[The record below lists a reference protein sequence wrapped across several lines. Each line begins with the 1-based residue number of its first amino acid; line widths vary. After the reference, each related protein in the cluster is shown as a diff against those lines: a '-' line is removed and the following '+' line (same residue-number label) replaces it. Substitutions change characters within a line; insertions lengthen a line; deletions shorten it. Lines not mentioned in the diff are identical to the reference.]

1 MEKKYYNLTNPQN
14 SIWLT
19 NQMYANTAIGN
30 ICGTVLIEEKINFSI
45 LEKSINT
52 FIQKNESFRIKLE
65 HTNEGIKQYVSNY
78 VPFNLEIR
86 KLKTK
91 EEVEKVEKELVSC
104 IFPLTEALLFK
115 FVAFEFPD
123 GTGGFIM
130 NAHHLIVDAW
140 TVGITLNGIIE
151 HYEYFIKKRE
161 EVPEKY
167 PSYIDFI
174 NSEKE
179 YTESK
184 KYNKDK
190 EYWEETYSVIP
201 EIARIT
207 GPKQIIKDSCEAK
220 RIEFN
225 ISKNTVE
232 KINKSCKE
240 NKASLFTFFM
250 AVYSIYVSRVSG
262 LESFTIGT
270 PILNRT
276 NFNEK
281 NTTGMFVSNIP
292 FKCNIK
298 NDISFSEYLLNI
310 ATTSMGMLRH
320 QKYPY
325 SDLLANLRK
334 EEPTIPNLYDVVLSY
349 QNIRSNKQTA
359 KVKYHTK
366 WNFNNCITDSLD
378 IHIYDTDDTGSL
390 YVAYDYR
397 TSTYNE
403 KDII

>member
-225 ISKNTVE
+225 IPQDK
-232 KINKSCKE
+232 K
-240 NKASLFTFFM
+240 L
-250 AVYSIYVSRVSG
+250 
-262 LESFTIGT
+262 
-270 PILNRT
+270 
-276 NFNEK
+276 
-281 NTTGMFVSNIP
+281 
-292 FKCNIK
+292 
-298 NDISFSEYLLNI
+298 
-310 ATTSMGMLRH
+310 
-320 QKYPY
+320 
-325 SDLLANLRK
+325 
-334 EEPTIPNLYDVVLSY
+334 
-349 QNIRSNKQTA
+349 
-359 KVKYHTK
+359 
-366 WNFNNCITDSLD
+366 
-378 IHIYDTDDTGSL
+378 
-390 YVAYDYR
+390 
-397 TSTYNE
+397 
-403 KDII
+403 